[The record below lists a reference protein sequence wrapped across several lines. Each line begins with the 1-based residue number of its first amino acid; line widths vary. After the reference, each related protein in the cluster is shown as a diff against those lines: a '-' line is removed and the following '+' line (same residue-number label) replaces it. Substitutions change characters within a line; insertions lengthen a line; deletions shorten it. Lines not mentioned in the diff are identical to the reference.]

1 MHMATMIVEKQKVP
15 VLVEQ
20 WLNRSAEGQEQVEV
34 VFHAGEVTIRQK
46 PGSETSLSEWLH
58 HVTKEWAPLLK
69 KLAE

>member
-1 MHMATMIVEKQKVP
+1 MATMIVEKQKVP

-34 VFHAGEVTIRQK
+34 VFHAGEVTIREQA
-46 PGSETSLSEWLH
+46 GSETSLSEWLNQ
-58 HVTKEWAPLLK
+58 VTKEWAPLLK